1 MFFLPNIW
9 PKKNCNTVKQYNN
22 CFLFQY
28 ILKHIIS
35 PWLQSWIFLNFSKRE
50 REREREIKDTL
61 SDSKDIYNVKK
72 KRKIFLSPINVVL
85 MFRFIKES
93 WIKCS
98 WFQQNILNTDNNQ
111 KESSSITEL
120 HQISIL
126 EWFLKDC
133 VTLKT
138 GIMML
143 SVIQMNDAIQMN
155 MNRTKIY
162 KK

>member
-9 PKKNCNTVKQYNN
+9 PKKNCNTVKHYNN
-22 CFLFQY
+22 FFLFQY

-35 PWLQSWIFLNFSKRE
+35 PWLQSWIFFF
-50 REREREIKDTL
+50 EREREIKDTL
-61 SDSKDIYNVKK
+61 SDSNDIYNVKK
-72 KRKIFLSPINVVL
+72 KKKTFIFPINVVL

-138 GIMML
+138 GIMMP